1 MQRTYQEDNEV
12 KKILLF
18 TLVAL
23 LATFFIDRVYSER
36 NQAQLQQTVIN
47 EIKKT
52 NQSKEEASILDFNE
66 LCDFRWDKVY
76 VFGPETTRSEVNE
89 KLGFTWSEAKAKG
102 IGKDKKD
109 NFIVFVENNQVT
121 QYLKIPASYGTI
133 VPKTS
138 VADES

>member
-76 VFGPETTRSEVNE
+76 VFGPEMTRSEVNE
-89 KLGFTWSEAKAKG
+89 KLGFNWSEAKAKG

-109 NFIVFVENNQVT
+109 NFIVFVENDQVT
-121 QYLKIPASYGTI
+121 QYLKIPASYGAI

-138 VADES
+138 VANES

>member
-1 MQRTYQEDNEV
+1 MQRTFQEDNEV

-89 KLGFTWSEAKAKG
+89 KLGFRWSEAKAKG

-138 VADES
+138 VANES

>member
-1 MQRTYQEDNEV
+1 M

-76 VFGPETTRSEVNE
+76 VFGPETTRSELNE
-89 KLGFTWSEAKAKG
+89 KLGFNWSEAKAKG

-109 NFIVFVENNQVT
+109 NFIVFVENDQVT
-121 QYLKIPASYGTI
+121 QYLKIPASYGAI

-138 VADES
+138 VANES

>member
-23 LATFFIDRVYSER
+23 LVTFFIDRVYSER

-89 KLGFTWSEAKAKG
+89 KLGFNWSEAKAKG

-109 NFIVFVENNQVT
+109 NFIVFVENDQVT
-121 QYLKIPASYGTI
+121 QYLKIPASYGAI

-138 VADES
+138 VANES

>member
-1 MQRTYQEDNEV
+1 M
-12 KKILLF
+12 
-18 TLVAL
+18 
-23 LATFFIDRVYSER
+23 ATFFIDRVYSER

-109 NFIVFVENNQVT
+109 NFIVFVENDQVT
-121 QYLKIPASYGTI
+121 QYLKIPASYGAI

-138 VADES
+138 VANES

>member
-1 MQRTYQEDNEV
+1 M

-89 KLGFTWSEAKAKG
+89 KLGFNWSEAKAKG

-109 NFIVFVENNQVT
+109 NFIVFVENDQVT
-121 QYLKIPASYGTI
+121 QYLKIPASYGAI

-138 VADES
+138 VANES

>member
-36 NQAQLQQTVIN
+36 NQAQLHQTVIN

-89 KLGFTWSEAKAKG
+89 KLGFNWSEAKAKG

-109 NFIVFVENNQVT
+109 NFIVFVENDQVT
-121 QYLKIPASYGTI
+121 QYLKIPASYGAI

-138 VADES
+138 VANES

>member
-89 KLGFTWSEAKAKG
+89 KLGFNWSEAKAKG

-109 NFIVFVENNQVT
+109 NFIVFVENDQVT
-121 QYLKIPASYGTI
+121 QYLKIPASYGAI
-133 VPKTS
+133 IPKTS
-138 VADES
+138 VANES

>member
-89 KLGFTWSEAKAKG
+89 KLGFNWSEAKAKG

-109 NFIVFVENNQVT
+109 NFIVFVENDQVT

-138 VADES
+138 VANES

>member
-1 MQRTYQEDNEV
+1 MQRTFQEDNEV

-89 KLGFTWSEAKAKG
+89 KLGFNWSEAKAKG

-109 NFIVFVENNQVT
+109 NFIVFVENDQVT
-121 QYLKIPASYGTI
+121 QYLKIPASYGAI
-133 VPKTS
+133 IPKTS
-138 VADES
+138 VANES

>member
-89 KLGFTWSEAKAKG
+89 KLGFNWSEAKAKG

-138 VADES
+138 VANES

>member
-89 KLGFTWSEAKAKG
+89 KLGFNWSEAKAKG

-109 NFIVFVENNQVT
+109 NFIVFVENDQVT
-121 QYLKIPASYGTI
+121 QYLKIPASYGAI

-138 VADES
+138 VANES

>member
-76 VFGPETTRSEVNE
+76 VFGPETTRSELNE
-89 KLGFTWSEAKAKG
+89 KLGFNWSEAKAKG

-109 NFIVFVENNQVT
+109 NFIVFVENDQVT
-121 QYLKIPASYGTI
+121 QYLKIPASYGAI

-138 VADES
+138 VANES

>member
-1 MQRTYQEDNEV
+1 MQRRYQEDNEV

-89 KLGFTWSEAKAKG
+89 KLGFNWSEAKAKG

-109 NFIVFVENNQVT
+109 NFIVFVENDQVT
-121 QYLKIPASYGTI
+121 QYLKIPASYGAI

-138 VADES
+138 VANES

>member
-1 MQRTYQEDNEV
+1 V

-89 KLGFTWSEAKAKG
+89 KLGFNWSEAKAKG

-109 NFIVFVENNQVT
+109 NFIVFVENDQVT
-121 QYLKIPASYGTI
+121 QYLKIPASYGAI

-138 VADES
+138 VANES

>member
-1 MQRTYQEDNEV
+1 M

-89 KLGFTWSEAKAKG
+89 KLGFNWSEAKAKG

-109 NFIVFVENNQVT
+109 NFIVFVENDQVT
-121 QYLKIPASYGTI
+121 QYLKIPASYGAI
-133 VPKTS
+133 IPKTS
-138 VADES
+138 VANES

>member
-1 MQRTYQEDNEV
+1 M

-66 LCDFRWDKVY
+66 LCDFRWDKV
-76 VFGPETTRSEVNE
+76 
-89 KLGFTWSEAKAKG
+89 
-102 IGKDKKD
+102 
-109 NFIVFVENNQVT
+109 
-121 QYLKIPASYGTI
+121 
-133 VPKTS
+133 
-138 VADES
+138 